1 MKGKNIEL
9 VFRLIGCM
17 TLVEEL
23 RENIQKAAEDSDA
36 LLNHGDMFR
45 EACHQ
50 VTSSLWE
57 LHGVYI
63 HKAHFS

>member
-1 MKGKNIEL
+1 
-9 VFRLIGCM
+9 M